1 MPVKY
6 INHPVI
12 TDLKMVFGIDSN
24 AQLAKILGVTAQHLS
39 RINCEKLPVP
49 KYFKVILEAYNI
61 GVAR

>member
-24 AQLAKILGVTAQHLS
+24 AQLAK

-61 GVAR
+61 GMAR